1 MSNANANIN
10 MKATVKAGAEARSG
24 KPGSIFEDANRKQ
37 IAARRRID
45 WVLRMLFLIATS
57 IGVLALM
64 ALLIDILSDGIG
76 RLQPELFNNFPSRRA
91 TEAGMKSAIVG
102 SLYMLAIMAPLS
114 FLLGVGA
121 AIYLEEYAKKNRLT
135 RIIQLNISTLAGV
148 PSIVYGILGLT
159 LFVRELH
166 LGRSLLSGAFTMTL
180 LVLPIIIVS
189 AQEAIR
195 AVPKSRRDASFA
207 LGATKWQTVSRS
219 VLPSSISGI
228 LTGVILAMS
237 RAIGETAPLVMI
249 GALTFV
255 AFLPDNPMD
264 SFTVMPIQIYNWVSR
279 PQASFQEL
287 AAAGIIVLL
296 VMLLLMNFSAILL
309 RNKYNKHI

>member
-1 MSNANANIN
+1 MS
-10 MKATVKAGAEARSG
+10 MLQ
-24 KPGSIFEDANRKQ
+24 DADRGQ
-37 IAARRRID
+37 IAGRRRTDFILHIVF
-45 WVLRMLFLIATS
+45 VLSTS

-64 ALLIDILSDGIG
+64 ALLVTILVDGAAK
-76 RLQPELFNNFPSRRA
+76 LQPDLFTNYPSRRA
-91 TEAGMKSAIVG
+91 SQAGMKSAIVG
-102 SLYMLAIMAPLS
+102 TIYMLVLMAPIS
-114 FLLGVGA
+114 FILGVGA
-121 AIYLEEYAKKNRLT
+121 AIYLEEYARKNRFT
-135 RIIQLNISTLAGV
+135 RLIQLNISTLAGV

-159 LFVRELH
+159 LFVRLLSLE
-166 LGRSLLSGAFTMTL
+166 RSLMAGTLTMTL

-207 LGATKWQTVSRS
+207 LGANKWQTVSRS
-219 VLPSSISGI
+219 VLPSAFPGI

-255 AFLPDNPMD
+255 AFLPNSVMD
-264 SFTVMPIQIYNWVSR
+264 SFTVMPIQIFNWLSR
-279 PQASFQEL
+279 PQQEFHEL

-296 VMLLLMNFSAILL
+296 SLLLLMNFSAILL
-309 RNKYNKHI
+309 RNKYQKYK